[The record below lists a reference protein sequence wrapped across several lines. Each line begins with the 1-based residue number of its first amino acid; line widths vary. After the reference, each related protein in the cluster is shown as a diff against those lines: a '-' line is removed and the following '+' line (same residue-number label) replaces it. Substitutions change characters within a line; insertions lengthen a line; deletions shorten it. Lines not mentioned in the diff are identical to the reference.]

1 MNPLTAVT
9 AYIPG
14 PWFEKALLFLATSE
28 LIEEVVV
35 VSPEMVDIKIPKSRV
50 VTGSGLQSQPV
61 LAQIINEA
69 NTRCLLFLTG
79 AKQIAME
86 PGGLKRLVA
95 AAESTRVGIVY
106 SDFYDEGEQG
116 RVLHP
121 LNDYQSGSVRDDFE
135 FGGIMLFS
143 TEAARQALETYGEIP
158 GVTYAGLYDLRLK
171 ISIDH
176 PIHHLPEP
184 LYSVISPGELSGDT
198 KLFAYVDPRN
208 TDVQKEMEVVFT
220 DYLKKIGAYL
230 SPVLL
235 RQAEQS
241 VEAFPVEASVI
252 IPVRNRAGTVS
263 DAVQGAISQET
274 NFSFNVIVVDNHSTD
289 GTTDI
294 LTNLAGRHPALTH
307 IIPKRTDLGIG
318 GCWNEAINSQFCGR
332 YAVQLDSDDLYNSP
346 ETLQE
351 IVDTLCNG
359 KYAMVIGSYTI
370 VNSKFEEIPPGL
382 IDHHE
387 WTVEN
392 GHNNALRI
400 NGLGAPRAFDTGII
414 RKTGFLNVS
423 YGEDYAAVLGIC
435 REYKI
440 GRIYKSLYLCRR
452 WEGNTDAALTIEEA
466 NRNDAFKDKI
476 RTEEILARQ
485 KICTGFE
492 GSRVVQTGF
501 EDSRGRGIK

>member
-1 MNPLTAVT
+1 MNHLTAIT

-14 PWFEKALLFLATSE
+14 PWFEKTLLILTTSD
-28 LIEEVVV
+28 LIEDVLVIC
-35 VSPEMVDIKIPKSRV
+35 PEMVDIKIPKSRV
-50 VTGSGLQSQPV
+50 VKGSGLQSQKT
-61 LAQIINEA
+61 LAYVIEEA
-69 NTRCLLFLTG
+69 RTKYLLFLTG
-79 AKQIAME
+79 TKQVSIE
-86 PGGLKRLVA
+86 PGGFEKLVA
-95 AAESTRVGIVY
+95 TAESAKAGIVY
-106 SDFYDEGEQG
+106 SDFYDEGRQG

-121 LNDYQSGSVRDDFE
+121 LNDYQSGSIRDDFE

-143 TEAARQALETYGEIP
+143 TEAARKALEKYGEIP

-184 LYSVISPGELSGDT
+184 LYSVISPGEPTGDK

-230 SPVLL
+230 SPALL
-235 RQAEQS
+235 RQAGQS
-241 VEAFPVEASVI
+241 AEAFPVEASVI
-252 IPVRNRAGTVS
+252 IPVRNRAGTIA
-263 DAVQGAISQET
+263 DALQSAISQET
-274 NFSFNVIVVDNHSTD
+274 DFSFNVIVVDNHSTD

-294 LTNLAGRHPALTH
+294 LTDLAGRHPALKH

-332 YAVQLDSDDLYNSP
+332 CAVQLDSDDLYSGP
-346 ETLQE
+346 ETLQG
-351 IVDTLCNG
+351 IIDTIRDG
-359 KYAMVIGSYTI
+359 KLAMVIGSYTI
-370 VNSKFEEIPPGL
+370 VNSRFEEIPPGF
-382 IDHHE
+382 IDHRE

-400 NGLGAPRAFDTGII
+400 NGLGAPRAFDTSII
-414 RKTGFLNVS
+414 RKIGFLNVS

-440 GRIYKSLYLCRR
+440 GRIYESLYLCRR

-466 NRNDAFKDKI
+466 NRNDAFKDQI
-476 RTEEILARQ
+476 RTEEIRARQ
-485 KICTGFE
+485 EKTAG
-492 GSRVVQTGF
+492 VNT
-501 EDSRGRGIK
+501 

>member
-1 MNPLTAVT
+1 MNPLTVIT

-14 PWFEKALLFLATSE
+14 PWFEKTLRSFSISE

-50 VTGSGLQSQPV
+50 VTGTGLQSQKILSQV
-61 LAQIINEA
+61 INKA
-69 NTRCLLFLTG
+69 NTRYLLFLTG
-79 AKQIAME
+79 TKQVTLE
-86 PGGLKRLVA
+86 PGGLDRLVA
-95 AAESTRVGIVY
+95 TAESSKAGIVY
-106 SDFYDEGEQG
+106 SDFYDEGGQG

-121 LNDYQSGSVRDDFE
+121 LNDYQLGSIRDDFE
-135 FGGIMLFS
+135 FGSIMLFS
-143 TEAARQALETYGEIP
+143 TETARKALEKYGEIP

-184 LYSVISPGELSGDT
+184 LYSVISPSEPSGDK

-230 SPVLL
+230 SPELL

-241 VEAFPVEASVI
+241 AEAFPVEASVI

-263 DAVQGAISQET
+263 DAVQSALSQET
-274 NFSFNVIVVDNHSTD
+274 DFPFNVIVVDNHSTD

-294 LTNLAGRHPALTH
+294 LSDLAGRHPALKH

-318 GCWNEAINSQFCGR
+318 GCWSEAINSQFCGH
-332 YAVQLDSDDLYNSP
+332 YAVQLDSDDLYTSP
-346 ETLQE
+346 GTLQR
-351 IVDTLCNG
+351 IVDTLRNG

-370 VNSKFEEIPPGL
+370 VNSRFEEIPPGF
-382 IDHHE
+382 IDHRE

-400 NGLGAPRAFDTGII
+400 NGLGAPRAFDTSII
-414 RKTGFLNVS
+414 RKIGFLNVS

-440 GRIYKSLYLCRR
+440 GRIYESLYLCRR

-466 NRNDAFKDKI
+466 NRNDAFKDQI
-476 RTEEILARQ
+476 RTEEIRARQ
-485 KICTGFE
+485 EKNAGVNT
-492 GSRVVQTGF
+492 
-501 EDSRGRGIK
+501 

>member
-1 MNPLTAVT
+1 MNPLTAIT
-9 AYIPG
+9 TYIPG
-14 PWFEKALLFLATSE
+14 PWFEKTLLFLTTSG
-28 LIEEVVV
+28 LIEDVLVIC
-35 VSPEMVDIKIPKSRV
+35 PEMVDIKIPKSRV
-50 VTGSGLQSQPV
+50 VPGSGLQSEPV
-61 LAQIINEA
+61 LTQIINEA
-69 NTRCLLFLTG
+69 NTRHLLFLAGT
-79 AKQIAME
+79 KQVSIE
-86 PGGLKRLVA
+86 PGTLERLVA
-95 AAESTRVGIVY
+95 TAESTKAGIVY
-106 SDFYDEGEQG
+106 SDFYDEGGQG

-121 LNDYQSGSVRDDFE
+121 LNDYQLGSIRDDFE

-143 TEAARQALETYGEIP
+143 AGVFRNVLRKYGLTT
-158 GVTYAGLYDLRLK
+158 GVKFAGLYDLRLK

-184 LYSVISPGELSGDT
+184 LYSVISPGEPSGDT

-235 RQAEQS
+235 RQVGQS
-241 VEAFPVEASVI
+241 AEAFPVEASVI
-252 IPVRNRAGTVS
+252 IPVRNRAGTVA
-263 DAVQGAISQET
+263 DALQSAISQET
-274 NFSFNVIVVDNHSTD
+274 DFPFNVIVVDNHSTD

-294 LTNLAGRHPALTH
+294 LTDLAGRHFALKH

-318 GCWNEAINSQFCGR
+318 GCWNEAINSQLCGR
-332 YAVQLDSDDLYNSP
+332 YAVQLDSDDLYASP
-346 ETLQE
+346 GTLQK
-351 IVDTLCNG
+351 IVDTLRNG

-370 VNSKFEEIPPGL
+370 VNSRFEEVPPGF
-382 IDHHE
+382 IDHRE

-400 NGLGAPRAFDTGII
+400 NGLGAPRAFDTSII
-414 RKTGFLNVS
+414 RKIGFLNVS

-440 GRIYKSLYLCRR
+440 GRIYESLYLCRR

-466 NRNDAFKDKI
+466 NRNDAFKDQI
-476 RTEEILARQ
+476 RTEEICARQ
-485 KICTGFE
+485 EKTAG
-492 GSRVVQTGF
+492 VNA
-501 EDSRGRGIK
+501 